1 MKLEELNGQQR
12 TRTERLQE
20 CFDPLNLVSKVL
32 KVRIPPELTRRS
44 DHGMCGKTRNNIKTD
59 VTISICESVH

>member
-20 CFDPLNLVSKVL
+20 FFDSFSLVSGIL
-32 KVRIPPELTRRS
+32 KVRIPPERTRRS
-44 DHGMCGKTRNNIKTD
+44 DNGMCGKTRNNIKID
-59 VTISICESVH
+59 IAISIRESVH